1 MKNNKPG
8 ISETSLAP
16 KISLVTSRTFF
27 AVTRVSPWKG
37 FSAYYDICDWGGAY
51 RSEKV
56 LKF

>member
-1 MKNNKPG
+1 M
-8 ISETSLAP
+8 SEIGLAQ

-27 AVTRVSPWKG
+27 LLQVTRVSSWKG